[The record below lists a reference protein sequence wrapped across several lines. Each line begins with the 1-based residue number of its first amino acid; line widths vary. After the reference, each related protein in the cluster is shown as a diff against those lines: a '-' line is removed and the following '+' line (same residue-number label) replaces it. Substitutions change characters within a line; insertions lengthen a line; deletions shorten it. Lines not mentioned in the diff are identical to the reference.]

1 MRCGPCPSSGV
12 QREPA
17 CQHLDLGLLALS
29 YSALAV
35 ITKHN
40 RLGGLNNKNQ
50 FHHGSGDWKSEPRV
64 LAWLGSGVGPSPG
77 WQAAAFSL
85 WPAHGRKNDSQHALW

>member
-50 FHHGSGDWKSEPRV
+50 FRHGSGDWKSEPRV
-64 LAWLGSGVGPSPG
+64 LAWLGPGVGPSPG